1 MERDFQICIS
11 VPLIIKVIDE
21 EDYPELNEK
30 VKNAKK
36 KKKKS
41 TKEAI
46 SIIKKVEE
54 LLRGGNRQIMKQWES
69 RWSSLKSLRKAM
81 NSFVVLATDNLI
93 FISR

>member
-30 VKNAKK
+30 VKNVKK

-54 LLRGGNRQIMKQWES
+54 LLRGGNKQIMKQWES

>member
-21 EDYPELNEK
+21 EDYPELNEQ

-36 KKKKS
+36 KKQQ
-41 TKEAI
+41 EAI

-54 LLRGGNRQIMKQWES
+54 LLRGGNRQI
-69 RWSSLKSLRKAM
+69 LKAGG
-81 NSFVVLATDNLI
+81 VP
-93 FISR
+93 

>member
-21 EDYPELNEK
+21 EDYPELNDK

>member
-30 VKNAKK
+30 VKNAK

>member
-41 TKEAI
+41 KKGAI
-46 SIIKKVEE
+46 KIIKKVEE

>member
-36 KKKKS
+36 KKKNQQKRRY
-41 TKEAI
+41 
-46 SIIKKVEE
+46 
-54 LLRGGNRQIMKQWES
+54 L
-69 RWSSLKSLRKAM
+69 
-81 NSFVVLATDNLI
+81 
-93 FISR
+93 

>member
-36 KKKKS
+36 KKKNQQK
-41 TKEAI
+41 
-46 SIIKKVEE
+46 
-54 LLRGGNRQIMKQWES
+54 RQYQ
-69 RWSSLKSLRKAM
+69 
-81 NSFVVLATDNLI
+81 
-93 FISR
+93 

>member
-1 MERDFQICIS
+1 M
-11 VPLIIKVIDE
+11 L
-21 EDYPELNEK
+21 
-30 VKNAKK
+30 K